1 MNLELPCIVGGAR
14 WRGAPEHRM
23 VLRSAGG
30 EIAVPA
36 FDDACASAIL
46 AQDPWLLASVPLGEI
61 VAFLHNV
68 GHNWKS
74 SEYARR
80 RTYIRQLVN
89 HLGYSQKMA
98 DTEANWIAMLLSSH
112 YRHYDALAT
121 ELGDFRIVDEWV
133 KREEAEVRALPC
145 GRAFHLVPGNVPLS
159 SVSSVLRAVLTKNV
173 SVVKASSTDPIT
185 PVALALSFMDVDP
198 DHPVCRALSVVH
210 WRGGTEGD
218 TELRLLRNADVV
230 CAWGGAEA
238 IAWAARNAPPAVEVV
253 KFGPRRSLAVVGA
266 GADLDKA
273 ARGLAHDVSMYDQR
287 ACFSVQHVFV
297 EQALE
302 AFVDRLARA
311 LALYQ
316 DILPRGQHDFDDR
329 AGVSLSLAEA
339 AVLGADVQRGPGAAW
354 AIVIGTGEAGGRVLD
369 EHPLG
374 RTIYVHPIRSAQ
386 EVAAFVT
393 PSIQTIAVAPWR
405 VAGEIRDACALRGA
419 SRFVELG
426 MNNVFRIGGTHDG
439 MYPMQRLVRIV
450 STESPASVHV
460 KGISVP
466 VDQTLF
472 LEENRFVE
480 FIP

>member
-1 MNLELPCIVGGAR
+1 MDLELPAIVGGAR
-14 WRGAPEHRM
+14 WRRDPERRSI
-23 VLRSAGG
+23 LASAGG
-30 EIAVPA
+30 QIAVPVL
-36 FDDACASAIL
+36 DDACVDAIL
-46 AQDPWLLASVPLGEI
+46 AQDPWLLVGVPLGEI
-61 VAFLHNV
+61 AAFLNNV

-80 RTYIRQLVN
+80 RTYIRHLVK

-98 DTEANWIAMLLSSH
+98 ETEANWIAMVLSSH
-112 YRHYDALAT
+112 YRLYDALAI

-133 KREEAEVRALPC
+133 KREEADVRAFPC
-145 GRAFHLVPGNVPLS
+145 GRAFHLVAGNVPLS
-159 SVSSVLRAVLTKNV
+159 SVVSVLRALLTKNV

-185 PVALALSFMDVDP
+185 PVVLAASFMDVDP

-210 WRGGTEGD
+210 WRGGTEGE
-218 TELRLLRNADVV
+218 TELRLLGGADVI

-238 IAWAARNAPPAVEVV
+238 ITWAARNAPAAVEVV
-253 KFGPRRSLAVVGA
+253 KFGPRKSLAVVGA

-287 ACFSVQHVFV
+287 ACFSIQHVFV
-297 EQALE
+297 EAPSE
-302 AFVDRLARA
+302 ASIEVFVERLARA
-311 LALYQ
+311 FALYQ

-329 AGVSLSLAEA
+329 AGLSLSLAEA
-339 AVLGADVQRGPGAAW
+339 AVLGAEVRCGQGAAW
-354 AIVIGTGEAGGRVLD
+354 TIVTGVPPSD

-374 RTIYVHPIRSAQ
+374 RTIYVHPIGSTQ

-393 PSIQTIAVAPWR
+393 PSIQTVAVAPWS
-405 VAGEIRDACALRGA
+405 VAAQIRDACALRGA

-426 MNNVFRIGGTHDG
+426 MNNVFRTGGTHDG
-439 MYPMQRLVRIV
+439 MYAMQRLVRIV

-460 KGISVP
+460 KGIAVP
-466 VDQTLF
+466 IDQTLF